1 MRYKAGICAAVIL
14 LLIAAGLVFARQQVT
29 DGVLKQRKQ
38 GDPLANLPENIEV
51 LTRFGERADISPG
64 NDQVAFMSKV
74 FGDAMVMD
82 LKSREISCLTCNI
95 PGAAFLRVMHLPN
108 GDYLLAGPEH
118 FENPQVSRKNAD
130 LWFLSKLPGAK
141 PVKIGLK
148 VNEGIAVSKQ
158 HMKIAYTQ
166 WTAQGTRLMTA
177 DLDLRGEQPTLINQ
191 KILLENPGKDCSL
204 EAQDFY
210 DGDTRLTYFCYVPD
224 GAFEV
229 KGIDLLTGKL
239 TNFSNAPGSFNEPEG
254 IFPDGYTAVESD
266 RQCEWLGGKR
276 GSSNLDIWKLKLD
289 GTGKDFVR
297 LTHFNDYEGGK
308 AANPVV
314 ATNGKFMVFQAARS
328 ADPPGVGHGLLLYW
342 FTKKQEQ

>member
-239 TNFSNAPGSFNEPEG
+239 TNF
-254 IFPDGYTAVESD
+254 
-266 RQCEWLGGKR
+266 Q
-276 GSSNLDIWKLKLD
+276 
-289 GTGKDFVR
+289 
-297 LTHFNDYEGGK
+297 
-308 AANPVV
+308 
-314 ATNGKFMVFQAARS
+314 
-328 ADPPGVGHGLLLYW
+328 
-342 FTKKQEQ
+342 